1 MAIISDL
8 MSLKDRTALITGA
21 GGKLGVFIS
30 KALAELGCD
39 LILVDH
45 PNIDFS
51 PMIASLAND
60 WDIQIRVYHCDL
72 EQHKKRIDL
81 INWVRSEYEN
91 LNILINNAAF
101 VGSSELEG
109 WAVPFEHQSIETW
122 NRAFAVNLTAP
133 FHLIQGLTPLLKI
146 GRGASVINIGSI
158 YGEHGPDWR
167 LYEGTG
173 MSNPAAYGASK
184 GGLIQLT
191 RWLSTTLAPEVRVNA
206 ISPGGIFRN
215 QPQEF
220 VSRYIDRTPL
230 KRMGNEVDFCGAI
243 AYLASDLSQY
253 VSGQIIRVDGGWSAW

>member
-1 MAIISDL
+1 MGIINDL
-8 MSLKDRTALITGA
+8 LNLRDRTALITGA
-21 GGKLGVFIS
+21 GGKLGIFIS
-30 KALAELGCD
+30 KALAELGCN

-45 PNIDFS
+45 PDMDLS
-51 PMIASLAND
+51 PIADSLASD
-60 WDIQIRVYHCDL
+60 SSIRVQIYHCDL
-72 EQHKKRIDL
+72 EKDERRIDL
-81 INWVRSEYEN
+81 INRVRSEYEN

-122 NRAFAVNLTAP
+122 NRALQVNLTAP

-146 GRGASVINIGSI
+146 ARGASVINIGSI

-184 GGLIQLT
+184 GGLMQLT
-191 RWLSTTLAPEVRVNA
+191 RWLSTTLAPEIRVNA
-206 ISPGGIFRN
+206 ISPGGIIRN

-230 KRMGNEVDFCGAI
+230 KRMGKEVDFCGAI

>member
-1 MAIISDL
+1 MEIINDL
-8 MSLKDRTALITGA
+8 ISLKGRTGLITGA

-45 PNIDFS
+45 PNIDLS
-51 PMIASLAND
+51 PIIDSLVNE
-60 WDIQIRVYHCDL
+60 WNIHIQVYHCDL
-72 EQHKKRIDL
+72 EQDKQRINL
-81 INWVRSEYEN
+81 INRVRGKYEN

-122 NRAFAVNLTAP
+122 NRALEVNLTAP

-146 GRGASVINIGSI
+146 ARGASVINIGSI
-158 YGEHGPDWR
+158 YGEYGPDWR

-173 MSNPAAYGASK
+173 MSNPAAYGVSK
-184 GGLIQLT
+184 GGLMQLT
-191 RWLSTTLAPEVRVNA
+191 RWLSTTLAPEIRVNA

-220 VSRYIDRTPL
+220 VSRYEDRTPL

>member
-1 MAIISDL
+1 MGIINDL
-8 MSLKDRTALITGA
+8 ISLKGRTALITGA

-30 KALAELGCD
+30 KALAELRCD

-45 PNIDFS
+45 PNIDLS
-51 PMIASLAND
+51 PIRDSLVNEWNIHVQA
-60 WDIQIRVYHCDL
+60 YHCDL
-72 EQHKKRIDL
+72 EQDNQRIDL
-81 INWVRSEYEN
+81 INRVRDKYEN

-101 VGSSELEG
+101 VGSSEIEG

-122 NRAFAVNLTAP
+122 NRALDVNLTAP

-146 GRGASVINIGSI
+146 TRGASVINIGSI
-158 YGEHGPDWR
+158 YGEYGPDWR

-184 GGLIQLT
+184 GGLMQLT
-191 RWLSTTLAPEVRVNA
+191 RWLSTTLAPEIRVNA

-215 QPQEF
+215 QPQDF
-220 VSRYIDRTPL
+220 VSRYVERTPL

-243 AYLASDLSQY
+243 VYLASDLSQY